1 MTPVVTISAV
11 SGHSIRTGDTPHP
24 PSASTREDSVRLL
37 GRNAIASSA
46 DFGGIASASPTID
59 IGLADQQGY
68 AAYRLVLPHGVKNGR
83 AKADGDPGD
92 RKDEAAG
99 AATRSRFRG
108 RGVGRLGR
116 AGGDRLP
123 VTVIGEG
130 RVGARRV
137 GRHRRAAGGLLAR
150 LDRAPAE
157 DAGAHPSTVAERRG
171 RTTRHAFHL
180 VPRPHVSG
188 PTAGAPGEE
197 NAGGRPSGSLAPPNH
212 RQLQFVADL
221 LTNRDERSHEVLDL
235 QGNGTVQR
243 VRQTKGT
250 VGGRDHGMACV
261 ACRRR
266 GSRLARRTSRQGR

>member
-24 PSASTREDSVRLL
+24 PSASTREDGALARQECNSVERRL
-37 GRNAIASSA
+37 RRHSECIA
-46 DFGGIASASPTID
+46 TID

-83 AKADGDPGD
+83 ATGRRRPRRPQGRGSRRRGDSEPIQ
-92 RKDEAAG
+92 
-99 AATRSRFRG
+99 G

-197 NAGGRPSGSLAPPNH
+197 KRWRSAVGQPSTTESPP
-212 RQLQFVADL
+212 A
-221 LTNRDERSHEVLDL
+221 
-235 QGNGTVQR
+235 
-243 VRQTKGT
+243 
-250 VGGRDHGMACV
+250 AI
-261 ACRRR
+261 RRR
-266 GSRLARRTSRQGR
+266 PVDKSRRAEPRGPRFAGQRHCPACPPDQRHSRR